1 VIRNLL
7 LAGSEN
13 LWLREQATRHSFVR
27 RAVSRFMPG
36 ETLDDALRAAS
47 ELRKSGLSTIVTELG
62 ENVTTAEEA
71 QDEARRYLEVLR
83 RVKAAALDC
92 EVSVKLTHLGLDQS
106 IEATLQNLSLILDA
120 AEPLGIRVWVDME
133 GSAYT
138 ERTVDVFRRARE
150 RHRNVGLALQ
160 SYLRR
165 TRADLESLLPLG
177 PAIRMVKGAYLE
189 PPEIAFQDKAEVDEN
204 FFALSTLLL
213 TPEARKAGAWLAAG
227 THDLQIITRLQTW
240 AANRSV
246 PRDSFEF
253 AMLYGIQ
260 RAEQVRLVQSGFRTR
275 VLISYGT
282 QWFPWYMRRLAERP
296 ANMLFVARSLFGR

>member
-1 VIRNLL
+1 MFRNLL

-13 LWLREQATRHSFVR
+13 PWLRQQATRRTFVR

-36 ETLDDALRAAS
+36 ETLDDALRAAG
-47 ELRKSGLSTIVTELG
+47 ELSRSGLSTIVTELG
-62 ENVTTAEEA
+62 ENVTTAVEA
-71 QDEARRYLEVLR
+71 EDEARRYVEVLR
-83 RVKAAALDC
+83 RIAASGLDC
-92 EVSVKLTHLGLDQS
+92 EVSVKLTHLGLDQG
-106 IEATLQNLSLILDA
+106 LDA
-120 AEPLGIRVWVDME
+120 CVRNLETILAAAHPLRIRVWVDME

-138 ERTVDVFRRARE
+138 ERTLEVYRRAQARY
-150 RHRNVGLALQ
+150 RNVGVALQ

-165 TRADLESLLPLG
+165 SRADLEALLPLG

-189 PPEIAFQDKAEVDEN
+189 PPEIAFPDKAEVDES
-204 FFALSTLLL
+204 FFTLSTLLL

-227 THDLQIITRLQTW
+227 THDLQLISRLQTW

-260 RAEQVRLVQSGFRTR
+260 RAEQARLARRGYRSR

-296 ANMLFVARSLFGR
+296 ANMLFMARSLFGR